1 MITKHGLKTVL
12 IKKKDCF
19 KNKLFI
25 LFQLCKF
32 TLTTYSSLFI
42 QYCCD
47 IGRIY
52 INLSSIQHMGHI
64 ELLLEN
70 WNNTGEFASF

>member
-1 MITKHGLKTVL
+1 MQVH
-12 IKKKDCF
+12 F
-19 KNKLFI
+19 N
-25 LFQLCKF
+25 
-32 TLTTYSSLFI
+32 YSSLFI

-52 INLSSIQHMGHI
+52 INLSSTQHIGHI